1 MSVITCRPRSLTDLQ
16 SQRALRRSLE
26 VNLANATAAPVLAD
40 ARRTGRRLALVI
52 ETRWPLEGMTL
63 TVQFLDTSSR
73 GLRRRILEEMN
84 AWSECCN
91 MRFVEVARDGLV
103 RIARLNSPEDM
114 RGYWSYVGT
123 EILGIEPDQPTLNL
137 EGFTLKTDPAE
148 FRRVVRHE
156 AGHTLGFDHEHL
168 RREFIRKIDRKK
180 AIAYYRDTQGWKPD
194 ETIAQVLTPLSERS
208 ILGTREADPV
218 SIMCYEIPAEIT
230 RDGIAIVGGADLSP
244 QDRAFAASVY
254 PRPVDAAVPPPV
266 PAALALTSPA
276 APPVAAAAPQPAL
289 PVTAAAVSPAFP
301 AFSPDVDTL
310 HLVILNEFDSATG
323 ESSDVEHAQF
333 ARVFASYGGARV
345 SCPMRLYAKP
355 GEPKT
360 AFGRIIA
367 THEQIKNFTNQNRGA
382 LPSEEDLIRFGT
394 DLFETLFQGD
404 VRRLYDEAR
413 ARQQNR
419 KLDIVLTSMISW
431 VAEKPWEFAYDPGR
445 ESFLATEDVHFVR
458 NVLTAVPANVI
469 PPVSGPLRIL
479 VVAAEPV
486 GLGDLSVEQ
495 EIEVIRRG
503 FDPLIEAGM
512 VTVEVLARAT
522 PRRVQS
528 WLSTGAFNV
537 VHFIGHGQYDANSE
551 QGTLLFENEHNTEF
565 ALGVRAAREIF
576 CRRGISLI
584 FLNSCES
591 GSGSRK
597 KLNRGIA
604 QGLVSHGVPAVVANQ
619 YSVLDTSATSF
630 AQHFYWALGTGMSI
644 GQAACEA
651 RIAVNCSMQGD
662 IIDWAVPVVYVRD
675 PAITLCQKPAS
686 IATSQVCVSGSS
698 RRAVQGHQVR
708 VAVWDI
714 DNSLPEL
721 GETLEAMNQAQQ
733 VFGFE
738 LVSLSV
744 PLDCWDWSED
754 TEEGTPYL
762 RADQLAGRLSPLTVE
777 LRVHLLA
784 CITRHWMRDADW
796 LNLYGWWS
804 PNQEQPVAVVST
816 AGFSDLT
823 PGGSRTHRAIVNVAV
838 STLAGYFGR
847 QDSHADGASDC
858 PLSFNEDRNF
868 DVMTGRQAFD
878 SKCRAKLQNA
888 LPRGYLAALEALLKI
903 DF

>member
-1 MSVITCRPRSLTDLQ
+1 MSVITCRPRILTATQ
-16 SQRALRRSLE
+16 SERALRRSLE
-26 VNLANATAAPVLAD
+26 VNPANALSAPVLAE
-40 ARRTGRRLALVI
+40 ARRNGRRLALVI
-52 ETRWPLEGMTL
+52 ESRWPPEGMTL
-63 TVQFLDTSSR
+63 TVQFLDTNSR
-73 GLRRRILEEMN
+73 ELRRRILAEMN

-91 MRFVEVARDGLV
+91 MRFVEVARDGMV
-103 RIARLNSPEDM
+103 RIARLTTPKEM

-123 EILGIEPDQPTLNL
+123 EILGIEHDQPTMNL
-137 EGFTLKTDPAE
+137 EGFTLKTDAAE

-168 RREFIRKIDRKK
+168 RSEFIRKIDREK
-180 AIAYYRDTQGWKPD
+180 AITFYKKDQGWDRD
-194 ETIAQVLTPLSERS
+194 ETIAQVLTPLSKRS

-230 RDGIAIVGGADLSP
+230 KDGIAIVGGEDLSP
-244 QDRAFAASVY
+244 QDRAFAATVY
-254 PRPVDAAVPPPV
+254 PKPGVSAVPPPP
-266 PAALALTSPA
+266 PALSPSN
-276 APPVAAAAPQPAL
+276 PLPVPVAAAAPQQAL
-289 PVTAAAVSPAFP
+289 PTVAAAAAPVFP

-310 HLVILNEFDSATG
+310 HLVILNEFNSATG
-323 ESSDVEHAQF
+323 ESIDLQHAQF

-345 SCPMRLYAKP
+345 SSSMRLFARP
-355 GEPKT
+355 GEEKT
-360 AFGRIIA
+360 AFGRIIE
-367 THEQIKNFTNQNRGA
+367 THEKIKSFTNQNRGA
-382 LPSEEDLIRFGT
+382 LPTEAELIEFGK

-413 ARQQNR
+413 SRQQNR

-469 PPVSGPLRIL
+469 APVSGPLRIL

-486 GLGDLSVEQ
+486 GQGNLSVEQ
-495 EIEVIRRG
+495 EVEVIRRG

-512 VTVEVLARAT
+512 ITVEVLARAT

-528 WLSTGAFNV
+528 RLSTGDFNV
-537 VHFIGHGQYDANSE
+537 VHFIGHGQYDAE
-551 QGTLLFENEHNTEF
+551 KDEGKLLFENEHNTEF
-565 ALGVRAAREIF
+565 PLGVRAAREIF

-597 KLNRGIA
+597 KFNRGIA

-630 AQHFYWALGTGMSI
+630 AQHFYWSLGTGMSI

-686 IATSQVCVSGSS
+686 IATSQVSVSGSS

-708 VAVWDI
+708 IAVWDI

-744 PLDCWDWSED
+744 PLDCWDRSED
-754 TEEGTPYL
+754 TVEGTPYL
-762 RADQLAGRLSPLTVE
+762 RADQLAERLSPFTVE
-777 LRVHLLA
+777 LRVNLLA
-784 CITRHWMRDADW
+784 CITRHWMRDTNW
-796 LNLYGWWS
+796 LNLYVWWS
-804 PNQEQPVAVVST
+804 ADQKRPVAVVST

-823 PGGSRTHRAIVNVAV
+823 PGGRQTHRAIVNIAV
-838 STLAGYFGR
+838 TTLAGHFG
-847 QDSHADGASDC
+847 DTGTHADGAADC
-858 PLSFNEDRNF
+858 PLAFNEARDF
-868 DVMTGRQAFD
+868 EGVAGRQAFD
-878 SKCRAKLQNA
+878 AKCRAMLQES
-888 LPRGYLAALEALLKI
+888 LPPGYLAALDTLLKI